1 MAGRKRL
8 WTQDEVDL
16 AAAMRRE
23 GASWIAIG
31 LALARTPAAIQS
43 KLETLRVLERKPKL
57 VTEPWAQRRR
67 REAPLDLATIA
78 VPGVT
83 LARLMA
89 GK

>member
-1 MAGRKRL
+1 MAGRL
-8 WTQDEVDL
+8 WTQDEVEL

-23 GASWIAIG
+23 GESWVAIG
-31 LALARTPAAIQS
+31 LTLARTPAAIKS

-57 VTEPWAQRRR
+57 VTEPWARRR
-67 REAPLDLATIA
+67 SREAPLDLATIA

-89 GK
+89 GR

>member
-1 MAGRKRL
+1 MAGRL
-8 WTQDEVDL
+8 WTQDEVEL
-16 AAAMRRE
+16 ATAMRRE
-23 GASWIAIG
+23 GESWVAIG
-31 LALARTPAAIQS
+31 LTLARTPAAIHS

-57 VTEPWAQRRR
+57 VAEPWARRRR

-89 GK
+89 GR